1 MLIVSQ
7 ERSVMEEGKK
17 NLDRWN
23 GEVGQW
29 LHETI
34 YYRSMEGKWKK
45 GKRECGRGGEK
56 EEGCEDEGREER
68 VGGEEGRGERG
79 KGCDERRQ
87 ERGEEKREGAV

>member
-34 YYRSMEGKWKK
+34 YYRSLEGKWKK
-45 GKRECGRGGEK
+45 GKRECGREGEK
-56 EEGCEDEGREER
+56 GEGCEE
-68 VGGEEGRGERG
+68 
-79 KGCDERRQ
+79 
-87 ERGEEKREGAV
+87 

>member
-34 YYRSMEGKWKK
+34 YYRSMRKWRRK
-45 GKRECGRGGEK
+45 GKREVWEGRRDGRGM
-56 EEGCEDEGREER
+56 
-68 VGGEEGRGERG
+68 
-79 KGCDERRQ
+79 
-87 ERGEEKREGAV
+87 

>member
-23 GEVGQW
+23 SQW

-34 YYRSMEGKWKK
+34 YYRGMRSGGGKEG
-45 GKRECGRGGEK
+45 GG
-56 EEGCEDEGREER
+56 
-68 VGGEEGRGERG
+68 VGGEERRERCVRWDG
-79 KGCDERRQ
+79 MR
-87 ERGEEKREGAV
+87 